1 MTAVTKAEAKEI
13 AKDAVREVLTEF
25 GIDHEKPIEHQKD
38 MAWVRASRVNTERL
52 SFRVVLLLVGIVI
65 IGGAAMLW
73 AGLLSKFG
81 Q

>member
-1 MTAVTKAEAKEI
+1 MTGLTKTEAVEI
-13 AKDAVREVLTEF
+13 AKQAVREVLTEF

-52 SFRVVLLLVGIVI
+52 SFRVILVIVMLVVT
-65 IGGAAMLW
+65 GGAAMLW
-73 AGLLSKFG
+73 AGLMSKLG